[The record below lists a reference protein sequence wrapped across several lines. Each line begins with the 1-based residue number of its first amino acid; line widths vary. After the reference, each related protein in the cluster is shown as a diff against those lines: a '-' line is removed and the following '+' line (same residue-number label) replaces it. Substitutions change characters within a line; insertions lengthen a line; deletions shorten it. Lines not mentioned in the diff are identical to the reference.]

1 MKNVLHNINYSKIG
15 FNFLSG
21 NHYHFVKQFDPPV
34 GGVEQKPL
42 TKHCS
47 TNNTRVQSHCL
58 IHTTKLFLL
67 ILLYLITYNPKLNS
81 QTLIPTAET
90 AFESQLPFN
99 TEYIKSQGIKSITF
113 DIIDKKDMQVA
124 VDKGL
129 LNYYEFNSTGL
140 LTRFYYTSI
149 IKVIQKE
156 FHSGPKYNRR
166 KLVSN
171 GYTYTKNE
179 YVYDTVSTTYF
190 YNTDYLLKLKRYNDG
205 TYYESYYYDYT
216 IDEKVEKEKRYKET
230 NISENK
236 SEFRLGGQ
244 YLISSES
251 YSYQTTSKNQYKKTC
266 LNDEGRPYKE
276 IIYTLND
283 SKKSVSINEQYTV
296 AWITQNSAFTY
307 NAKGQLTKATYKSN
321 SNGELEQLRT
331 YDYDA
336 NDCLLTEKQFKN
348 GILLKEISYVTDVNK
363 KVNSYIIRDP
373 NEKTIR
379 IVKLFYRY

>member
-1 MKNVLHNINYSKIG
+1 
-15 FNFLSG
+15 
-21 NHYHFVKQFDPPV
+21 
-34 GGVEQKPL
+34 
-42 TKHCS
+42 
-47 TNNTRVQSHCL
+47 
-58 IHTTKLFLL
+58 
-67 ILLYLITYNPKLNS
+67 
-81 QTLIPTAET
+81 
-90 AFESQLPFN
+90 
-99 TEYIKSQGIKSITF
+99 
-113 DIIDKKDMQVA
+113 MQVA

-190 YNTDYLLKLKRYNDG
+190 YTTDYLLKLKRYNDG

-251 YSYQTTSKNQYKKTC
+251 YSYQPTSKNQYKKTC
-266 LNDEGRPYKE
+266 LNDEGRSYKE

-307 NAKGQLTKATYKSN
+307 NAKGQLIKATYKSN
-321 SNGELEQLRT
+321 SNGDLEQLRT
-331 YDYDA
+331 YDYDT